1 MIINISNPQEIYK
14 FLLTPK
20 KYRKKIN
27 NIELSFNY
35 NFDQQM
41 MSLSDVK
48 INNLLN
54 QNMNDILKNL
64 IFKNDKLQNK
74 IYFKNIINKA
84 IKSYVG

>member
-1 MIINISNPQEIYK
+1 
-14 FLLTPK
+14 
-20 KYRKKIN
+20 
-27 NIELSFNY
+27 
-35 NFDQQM
+35 M

-54 QNMNDILKNL
+54 QNMNNILKNL